1 MIVFCG
7 YANSDVTVRVPEMPA
22 AGSRI
27 NAHSIVRHDG
37 GMAANAAFAAA
48 KAGAATAFAGVVG
61 GDALSDAFLGALSRA
76 GADVSWTARDGRL
89 TSAVVLVGPD
99 GERTIISQ
107 DDDVDAA
114 HIAATARGLDE
125 RGGGLLY
132 LDGYRFPQAGEA
144 LAGLRAVRCAVD
156 LDGCTDPGA
165 ARVAARLADHVIA
178 GPWHAALL
186 GPDPAEAAA
195 EHHTTLVVTDGPR
208 GWRLF
213 TPGGSAHS
221 GPAVPVATADTTG
234 AGDCFTGSYLARIDR
249 GDDPVTAAR
258 YAAAAAS
265 LSCTAIGARDG
276 IPCPD
281 RVLALLEQ

>member
-27 NAHSIVRHDG
+27 NAHSIQRHDG

-48 KAGAATAFAGVVG
+48 KAGATTAFAGVVG
-61 GDALSDAFLGALSRA
+61 DDALSGAFLDTLARA
-76 GADVSWTARDGRL
+76 GADVAWTARDGTL
-89 TSAVVLVGPD
+89 TSAIVLVGPEGD
-99 GERTIISQ
+99 RTIISQ
-107 DDDVDAA
+107 DDDVDPA
-114 HIAATARGLDE
+114 HIAATAHRLDE
-125 RGGGLLY
+125 LGGGMLY

-144 LAGLRAVRCAVD
+144 LAGRRTVRCAVD

-165 ARVAARLADHVIA
+165 ARVAAALAEHVVA

-186 GPDPAEAAA
+186 GPDPAAAAA
-195 EHHTTLVVTDGPR
+195 EHRTTLVVTDGPR

-213 TPGGSAHS
+213 APDGSAHS
-221 GPAVPVATADTTG
+221 GAAVPVTTVDTTG
-234 AGDCFTGSYLARIDR
+234 AGDCFTGSYLARIDG

-258 YAAAAAS
+258 YAAVAAS
-265 LSCTAIGARDG
+265 LSCTATGARAG
-276 IPCPD
+276 IPFPD
-281 RVLALLEQ
+281 RVLAMLAD